1 MVREEEWT
9 FAYKFKKVLDM
20 RLKDFRDTFREKRR
34 AALLGGG
41 GEDYIL
47 IVNDYLDE
55 KKKVFDELILD
66 LED

>member
-1 MVREEEWT
+1 
-9 FAYKFKKVLDM
+9 M

>member
-1 MVREEEWT
+1 
-9 FAYKFKKVLDM
+9 M

-41 GEDYIL
+41 GEDYIQ